1 MATQLAGP
9 SLTTAP
15 RRRGRGTIAVLAGLA
30 ANVVLGLG
38 IDQILH
44 ATGVYPP
51 WGQPMSD
58 SLFGL
63 ATAYRV
69 LIGVLGGYLT
79 ARLAPDRPMHHA
91 IALGV
96 VGVIV
101 SIIGLVATWNAGP
114 AMGPRW
120 YPIFL
125 VLAALPCS
133 WLGATLWMR
142 GRRTAR

>member
-9 SLTTAP
+9 PVGTAP

-30 ANVVLGLG
+30 VNVVLGLG

-44 ATGVYPP
+44 TTGVYPP

-58 SLFGL
+58 PLFGL

-69 LIGVLGGYLT
+69 LIGILGGYVT
-79 ARLAPDRPMHHA
+79 ARLAADRPMQHA

-96 VGVIV
+96 IGVIV
-101 SIIGLVATWNAGP
+101 STVGLVATWNAGP
-114 AMGPRW
+114 AFGPRW
-120 YPIFL
+120 YPIVL
-125 VLAALPCS
+125 VLVSLPCA
-133 WLGATLWMR
+133 WLGAKLYLRRR
-142 GRRTAR
+142 GNDR

>member
-1 MATQLAGP
+1 MASPIASRTAG
-9 SLTTAP
+9 TAP

-30 ANVVLGLG
+30 ANVVLSLG

-58 SLFGL
+58 PLFGL

-69 LIGVLGGYLT
+69 LIGILGGYVT
-79 ARLAPDRPMHHA
+79 ARLAPDSPMRHA
-91 IALGV
+91 IALGI

-101 SIIGLVATWNAGP
+101 STVGLVATWNAGP
-114 AMGPRW
+114 AFGPKW
-120 YPIFL
+120 YPIAL
-125 VLAALPCS
+125 VLVSIPCA
-133 WLGATLWMR
+133 WLGAKLYL
-142 GRRTAR
+142 RRTGDDR

>member
-9 SLTTAP
+9 TLGTAP

-38 IDQILH
+38 TDQVLH

-51 WGQPMSD
+51 WGQPMSEP
-58 SLFGL
+58 LFGL
-63 ATAYRV
+63 ATAYRIV
-69 LIGVLGGYLT
+69 YAVLGGYLT
-79 ARLAPDRPMHHA
+79 ARVAPDRPMRHA

-101 SIIGLVATWNAGP
+101 STVGLVATWNAGP
-114 AMGPRW
+114 AFGPKW
-120 YPIFL
+120 YPIAL
-125 VLAALPCS
+125 VLVSIPCA
-133 WLGATLWMR
+133 WLGAKLYLR
-142 GRRTAR
+142 GRGNEQ